1 MPEID
6 LKKIENAGV
15 PQDVLDVYKRVKRFF
30 VDDTDRKTW
39 KENRKKNWSAAYPLD
54 TEGEGIWTEKEKDA
68 MLKKGQIPIGINDL
82 AKGIQGTCAVITAK
96 APGLNF
102 SPFGSSDLYV
112 AELFKRGWDYILSRN
127 GGPITFYDF
136 VQEAKVGGL
145 GCLEARHDASKGIY
159 GKIVIGELDP
169 TNYYFDKKAKHR
181 DHSDVCFGKAHVV
194 TKRYAQ
200 ETYEGI
206 TEDDLN
212 FSPVSKDEDETK
224 AKTDTVSGK
233 DNYAL
238 SDKKSGLP
246 EADNEEDENVW
257 EIEDWE
263 LVKVKELWL
272 MIPSQGKP
280 GEFEREV
287 YRSTSDIEAQ
297 GWQIE
302 PSGKVA
308 TKENRTPNP
317 KYVEGQQLGWQGEP
331 VIDPQTGQDVT
342 PQPELVDTIEAV
354 IWPRRVE
361 KRIQRIIVGKKKV
374 SEEENPL
381 GVDSDG
387 EPILPIITLPHDRTL
402 SGYPTCPTTRAYEI
416 TRSRNKRRMQSIYVI
431 SKNIEAPIVMG
442 EGSAWQKD
450 EVHGD
455 WIKMAKDSPH
465 PVSRL
470 LPGTT
475 SAELVNMEQ
484 RDKEDINDEFD
495 MPEVFRG
502 KMPQG
507 NSNMAGRTVL
517 ALQESVGVMSQPFTL
532 AVESSMERLGKAAA
546 ALMLKTWPKSMW
558 MRLIEPDEMQTWQ
571 PEKEK
576 QVDEQGQPV
585 KPEANMI
592 QRKWMDAI
600 ARVAGE
606 DGKEPMSMIDLDVK
620 VIAGS
625 TQPTNRMAKAG
636 VAMEFVKSGIYD
648 PQAALEYI
656 DDPMKDEVTERMDRK
671 RKEELEAVAQGQAMK
686 GVK

>member
-6 LKKIENAGV
+6 LKKIENSGV
-15 PQDVLDVYKRVKRFF
+15 AEDVLAVYRRVKRFY
-30 VDDTDRKTW
+30 VDDTDRKLW
-39 KENRKKNWSAAYPLD
+39 KDNRKKNWAAAYPLD
-54 TEGEGIWTEKEKDA
+54 TEEEGIWTAKEKEA
-68 MLKKGQIPIGINDL
+68 MLKKDQIPIGINDL
-82 AKGIQGTCAVITAK
+82 AKGIQGSCAVITAK

-102 SPFGSSDLYV
+102 SPFGSGDLYV

-169 TNYYFDKKAKHR
+169 TTYYFDKKAKHR
-181 DHSDVCFGKAHVV
+181 DHSDVCFGKAHLV
-194 TKRYAQ
+194 TKKYAQ
-200 ETYEGI
+200 ETYEGL
-206 TEDDLN
+206 TDADLD
-212 FSPVSKDEDETK
+212 FSPIEKDEEGDK
-224 AKTDTVSGK
+224 PKTDTVKGK
-233 DNYAL
+233 DNYTIDPGKKAL
-238 SDKKSGLP
+238 PS
-246 EADNEEDENVW
+246 DNEEDENVW
-257 EIEDWE
+257 EVEDWE

-272 MIPSQGKP
+272 MIPNPEKP
-280 GEFEREV
+280 GEFDREI
-287 YRSTSDIEAQ
+287 YKTNAEIEAK
-297 GWQIE
+297 GWTVDK
-302 PSGKVA
+302 SGKVA
-308 TKENRTPNP
+308 TRENRTPNP
-317 KYVEGQQLGWQGEP
+317 KYLEGQQLGWQGEP
-331 VIDPQTGQDVT
+331 VVDPQTGQDVT
-342 PQPELVDTIEAV
+342 PEPELVSSTEAV
-354 IWPRRVE
+354 IWTRRVE

-416 TRSRNKRRMQSIYVI
+416 TRSRNKRRMQSIYVV

-455 WIKMAKDSPH
+455 WIKMAKDSAH

-484 RDKEDINDEFD
+484 RDKEDISDEFD

-507 NSNMAGRTVL
+507 NANMAGRTVL

-532 AVESSMERLGKAAA
+532 AVESSMERLGKAVA

-558 MRLIEPDEMQTWQ
+558 TRLIEPDEMGSWQ

-585 KPEANMI
+585 QPEANVI
-592 QRKWMDAI
+592 QQKWTDAI

-606 DGKEPMSMIDLDVK
+606 EGKEPMSMIDLDVK

-636 VAMEFVKSGIYD
+636 VALEFVKGGIYD

-671 RKEELEAVAQGQAMK
+671 RQEEMQAIAQGQAMK